1 MYNLPA
7 QDGTTRATVP
17 ILPEITAH
25 IALDNIKVNCMM
37 KKVLA
42 VLIFM
47 LALCLPVC
55 AAQEQTPARNDSV
68 KAPEKPSNASEP
80 PATEQKQDEQKQSTP
95 ATANPTASPEASND
109 NSSTRAKPETGSGD
123 AAAQPPSDEQK
134 QAGAAS
140 KVAQGGSNG
149 GAATGAPDFYKIG
162 LAHYESKK
170 FKDAVDAFKRAS
182 RLKPGDADIHYNLGL
197 AYYSSNQYK
206 EAAKAYEQAVRLRPD
221 WADAH
226 FRLGWMYYVLGK
238 KDAARDQYKIL
249 QTLNSEQAKTLQRI
263 ISEPTVTTAT
273 LKKESKAAT
282 KTAPQPDPKDDAKV
296 ESRLVVSDTSHV
308 VPPTDNATDNAT
320 AHTPASIPA
329 NINTAE
335 KEGDAKP
342 NSTDTTAA
350 TAPANTSSAATGAN
364 ATSTGNASSV
374 TPNPNATSTAAA
386 PSILAPTKTDPPAKE
401 SGDASA
407 PVEEA
412 SLVKTYRVGVGDVL
426 DIRLVN
432 TPTTRSTLY
441 TVLEGGLIEYPL
453 AGGPMNVSGLTT
465 EQINARLSDELKRRA
480 VNQNPNEIFVSVRDY
495 VSHNVVISGLVN
507 SPGMRILH
515 REAVPLYVVLADA
528 QPRTEASRALIMRA
542 SGQIPVD
549 LTDPSQMNVLVR
561 PGDVITVSA
570 RPPQFYYLGGKI
582 MTPGQKPFQQ
592 GMTLIQAIL
601 AAGGLERASGD
612 VIEISR
618 EGADGRL
625 TTTKYKLKDIRAGK
639 VPDPRLQPG
648 DRIEVSK

>member
-1 MYNLPA
+1 
-7 QDGTTRATVP
+7 
-17 ILPEITAH
+17 
-25 IALDNIKVNCMM
+25 MM

-42 VLIFM
+42 ILIFL

-55 AAQEQTPARNDSV
+55 AAQDQTPTQNDTV
-68 KAPEKPSNASEP
+68 KAPEKLSNANEQPPPTTTEP
-80 PATEQKQDEQKQSTP
+80 KQDEQNQ
-95 ATANPTASPEASND
+95 
-109 NSSTRAKPETGSGD
+109 TGV
-123 AAAQPPSDEQK
+123 
-134 QAGAAS
+134 AS
-140 KVAQGGSNG
+140 KVSQASSSSSD
-149 GAATGAPDFYKIG
+149 GAATGATDFYKLG

-182 RLKPGDADIHYNLGL
+182 RLKPRDADIQYNLGL
-197 AYYSSNQYK
+197 AYYSSNQYR
-206 EAAKAYEQAVRLRPD
+206 EAAKAYEQAVRLKPD

-238 KDAARDQYKIL
+238 KDAAFDQYKIL
-249 QTLNSEQAKTLQRI
+249 QTLSPEQARTLQRI
-263 ISEPTVTTAT
+263 ISEPALKATANT
-273 LKKESKAAT
+273 KKESKAAT
-282 KTAPQPDPKDDAKV
+282 KTPPQPDPKDDAKV
-296 ESRLVVSDTSHV
+296 ESRLVVSDISQ
-308 VPPTDNATDNAT
+308 PAPTTNNATDKAT
-320 AHTPASIPA
+320 AHSPA
-329 NINTAE
+329 NVPTSTATAE
-335 KEGDAKP
+335 KEGDARP
-342 NSTDTTAA
+342 NLADTTAA
-350 TAPANTSSAATGAN
+350 LTPANTSSVTPN
-364 ATSTGNASSV
+364 TNASS
-374 TPNPNATSTAAA
+374 TAATS
-386 PSILAPTKTDPPAKE
+386 SITGPTKTDPPAKE
-401 SGDASA
+401 GGDANAS
-407 PVEEA
+407 VEEA

-441 TVLEGGLIEYPL
+441 TVMEGGLIEYPL

-465 EQINARLSDELKRRA
+465 EEINARLSAELKRRA
-480 VNQNPNEIFVSVRDY
+480 VNQNSNEIFVSVRDY
-495 VSHNVVISGLVN
+495 ASHNVVISGLVN

-528 QPRTEASRALIMRA
+528 QPRTEASRVLIMRA
-542 SGQIPVD
+542 SGQVPVD
-549 LTDPSQMNVLVR
+549 LTDPAQMNVLVR

-592 GMTLIQAIL
+592 GMTLVQAIL
-601 AAGGLERASGD
+601 AAGGLERSNGD

>member
-1 MYNLPA
+1 M
-7 QDGTTRATVP
+7 
-17 ILPEITAH
+17 ITAH
-25 IALDNIKVNCMM
+25 IALDNIKVNRMM

-42 VLIFM
+42 VLIFL
-47 LALCLPVC
+47 LALGLPVC
-55 AAQEQTPARNDSV
+55 AAQEQTPPQNDSV
-68 KAPEKPSNASEP
+68 KAPDKSSNANEQQQQ
-80 PATEQKQDEQKQSTP
+80 PATEQKQDQQKQDQHT
-95 ATANPTASPEASND
+95 
-109 NSSTRAKPETGSGD
+109 
-123 AAAQPPSDEQK
+123 QDEQN
-134 QAGAAS
+134 QNGVAS
-140 KVAQGGSNG
+140 KVSQEGGSDG
-149 GAATGAPDFYKIG
+149 GAAAGATDFYKIG

-182 RLKPGDADIHYNLGL
+182 RLKPGDADIHYKLGM

-206 EAAKAYEQAVRLRPD
+206 EASKAYEQAIKLRPD

-249 QTLNSEQAKTLQRI
+249 KTLNSEQANTLQRI
-263 ISEPTVTTAT
+263 INEPTSPVTASNR
-273 LKKESKAAT
+273 KETKAAT
-282 KTAPQPDPKDDAKV
+282 KAAPPPDPKDDAKV
-296 ESRLVVSDTSHV
+296 ESRLVVSDIGQPV
-308 VPPTDNATDNAT
+308 QPNDNAA
-320 AHTPASIPA
+320 AHMPA
-329 NINTAE
+329 NAPSNTTAG
-335 KEGDAKP
+335 KEGDAKA
-342 NSTDTTAA
+342 NATDTTAA
-350 TAPANTSSAATGAN
+350 AQTQAETPGATTGAD
-364 ATSTGNASSV
+364 ATNTGNASS
-374 TPNPNATSTAAA
+374 AA
-386 PSILAPTKTDPPAKE
+386 PDTNAASTGATPSTMAPSKTDPPAKE
-401 SGDASA
+401 SGDAGA

-412 SLVKTYRVGVGDVL
+412 SLVKTYRIGVGDVL

-441 TVLEGGLIEYPL
+441 TVMEGGLIEYPL
-453 AGGPMNVSGLTT
+453 AGGPLNVSGLTT
-465 EQINARLSDELKRRA
+465 EEINARLSAELKRRA
-480 VNQNPNEIFVSVRDY
+480 VNQNPNEVLVSVRDY

-528 QPRTEASRALIMRA
+528 QPRMEASRAVIMRA

-549 LTDPSQMNVLVR
+549 LTDPAQMNVLVR
-561 PGDVITVSA
+561 PGDVITVST
-570 RPPQFYYLGGKI
+570 RPPEFYYLGGKI

-592 GMTLIQAIL
+592 GMTLVQAIL

-639 VPDPRLQPG
+639 IPDPRLQPG
-648 DRIEVSK
+648 DRIEISK